1 MEWNS
6 GHTLQNGKYLID
18 KKLSKGGFGIT
29 YLAIKS
35 PLDKKVVIKTPQ
47 LEILN
52 SFNID
57 DEKQKYKEGFKEEAL
72 RLALCGHPHIVQ
84 IETVFIE
91 TVFNEDSMP
100 CSLPCIV
107 MEYIEGET
115 LWDRVK
121 TQGILTEK
129 DALLYIKQIGS
140 ALNLVHDK
148 GLLHRDIKPQNIM
161 VRSNSNNA
169 ILIDFGIA
177 RQYISS
183 PDLTSSRTNGF
194 SPVEQYYK
202 NKIQGPYTDIYAL
215 SATLY
220 YLLVGDPP
228 PWALLRHTEQLVPP
242 KERNA
247 NISDQTNEA
256 ILSGLNVELTERPS
270 SVQEWLEM
278 LPQEEQGPEPGPG
291 PNDNFR
297 SKIFNFE
304 VVYLDV
310 RGQERNR
317 EQHEAEVFEQVLR
330 DNPVLKLEMVKIPS
344 GTYLMGSP
352 DVEMVKSQYKQSN
365 LTERPQRQVSIDSF
379 FMSRFPVTQAIW
391 KFIAHLPKVQIDLN
405 PDCSQFK
412 QDENNPVEQVSW
424 FQAQEFCDRLS
435 HLTQLNYRLPSEAEW
450 EYACKAGMENK
461 PFHFGDTI
469 TTKYANYDGTES
481 YNYEPMGEFHKQTKS
496 VEISGVA
503 NAFGLSDMHGN
514 VWEWCADPKHDT
526 YEGAPLDGRCW
537 EIEGAAD
544 NTILRVL
551 RGGAWETKAGECRAA
566 NRKFVRPNRS
576 RSSFGFRVALSNLLS
591 K

>member
-1 MEWNS
+1 MEWVS
-6 GHTLQNGKYLID
+6 GHILQNGKFLID
-18 KKLSKGGFGIT
+18 KKLNSGGFGIT

-35 PLDKKVVIKTPQ
+35 PLDKKVVIKTPK

-52 SFNID
+52 SLSYTD
-57 DEKQKYKEGFKEEAL
+57 DEKQKYKEGFKEEAF
-72 RLALCGHPHIVQ
+72 RLAVCRHPNIVQ
-84 IETVFIE
+84 IE
-91 TVFNEDSMP
+91 TVFNEDS
-100 CSLPCIV
+100 LTCIV

-121 TQGILTEK
+121 TQGVLPEK

-140 ALNLVHDK
+140 ALSLVHDK
-148 GLLHRDIKPQNIM
+148 GLLHRDINPNNIIL
-161 VRSNSNNA
+161 RSYSNDA
-169 ILIDFGIA
+169 VLIDFGIA

-183 PDLTSSRTNGF
+183 PALTSFNTDGF
-194 SPVEQYYK
+194 SPIEQYYR

-220 YLLVGDPP
+220 YLLAGDPP
-228 PWALLRHTEQLVPP
+228 PLAWLRDTENLVPP
-242 KERNA
+242 KERNP

-256 ILSGLNVELTERPS
+256 ILAGLKVEPTERPS

-278 LPQEEQGPEPGPG
+278 LPQNEPSPEPGPG
-291 PNDNFR
+291 PGDNFR
-297 SKIFNFE
+297 SKFFNFE

-317 EQHEAEVFEQVLR
+317 EEHEAELFEQVLG
-330 DNPVLKLEMVKIPS
+330 DNPVLTLEMVKIPS

-352 DVEMVKSQYKQSN
+352 DGEMVKSQYQQSK
-365 LTERPQRQVSIDSF
+365 LTERPQRKVSIDGF
-379 FMSRFPVTQAIW
+379 FMSRFPITQAIW

-405 PDCSQFK
+405 PDCSQFQ

-481 YNYEPMGEFHKQTKS
+481 YNYEPMGEFHKKTKS
-496 VEISGVA
+496 VGIFGVS

-514 VWEWCADPKHDT
+514 VWEWCADPKHDD
-526 YEGAPLDGRCW
+526 YQGAPLDGRSW
-537 EIEGAAD
+537 EIEGEAD
-544 NTILRVL
+544 NHTIFRVL

>member
-1 MEWNS
+1 MNWVS
-6 GHTLQNGKYLID
+6 GYTLQNGKYVIEKELGV
-18 KKLSKGGFGIT
+18 GGFGT
-29 YLAIKS
+29 AYLALKS
-35 PLDKKVVIKTPQ
+35 PLDKKVVIKTP
-47 LEILN
+47 LVKKIN
-52 SFNID
+52 SFRTD
-57 DEKQKYKEGFKEEAL
+57 DEKQKYKEGLKEEAL
-72 RLALCGHPHIVQ
+72 RLSLCRHPNIVE

-91 TVFNEDSMP
+91 D
-100 CSLPCIV
+100 SLPCIV

-115 LWDRVK
+115 LWEVVK
-121 TQGILTEK
+121 TQGFLLEK
-129 DALLYIKQIGS
+129 DALVYIKQIAN
-140 ALNLVHDK
+140 ALHIIHDR
-148 GLLHRDIKPQNIM
+148 GLLHRDIKPNNIIL
-161 VRSNSNNA
+161 RSNSNDA
-169 ILIDFGIA
+169 VLIDFGIA
-177 RQYISS
+177 RQYISGE
-183 PDLTSSRTNGF
+183 PLTSYNTAGF
-194 SPVEQYYK
+194 SPLEQYY
-202 NKIQGPYTDIYAL
+202 NDSPQGPYTDIYAL

-228 PWALLRHTEQLVPP
+228 PLAWMRQPEKLVPP
-242 KERNA
+242 KQRNP

-256 ILSGLNVELTERPS
+256 ILKGLEVEPTKRPS
-270 SVQEWLEM
+270 SVQEWVKM
-278 LPQEEQGPEPGPG
+278 LPKFIPPP
-291 PNDNFR
+291 PPP
-297 SKIFNFE
+297 SPPFNFE

-317 EQHEAEVFEQVLR
+317 EQRKAELFEQMLR
-330 DNPVLKLEMVKIPS
+330 DNPVLTLEMVKIPA

-352 DVEMVKSQYKQSN
+352 DVEMVKNQYQPSK
-365 LTERPQRQVSIDSF
+365 LTERPQRKVSIDGF
-379 FMSRFPVTQAIW
+379 FMSRFPITQAIW
-391 KFIAHLPKVQIDLN
+391 KFIAHLPTIKIDLN
-405 PDCSQFK
+405 PDCSQFQ

-450 EYACKAGMENK
+450 EYTCKAGMENK

-496 VEISGVA
+496 VGSSGVA

-537 EIEGAAD
+537 EIEGVAD